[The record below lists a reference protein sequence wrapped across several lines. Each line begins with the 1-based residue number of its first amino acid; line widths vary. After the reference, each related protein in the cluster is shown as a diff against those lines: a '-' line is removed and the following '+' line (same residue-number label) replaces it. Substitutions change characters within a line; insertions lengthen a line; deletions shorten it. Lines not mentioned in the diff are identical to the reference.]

1 MLSAHSQSVQQNRDE
16 ILEFLRK
23 EFGQRKVA
31 PDWRKSIEQVA
42 DRDGKVCQGVRQG
55 ENSIFCSHCS
65 ISHLIMAKPYN
76 CAEQE

>member
-55 ENSIFCSHCS
+55 ENSIFYSNIDFINDRRACN
-65 ISHLIMAKPYN
+65 I
-76 CAEQE
+76 